1 MVCESSDFSFNPHGY
16 AEKESQTEQC
26 KLEGH
31 HTAKE
36 VEWGMKESSVGQVLT
51 TKT

>member
-1 MVCESSDFSFNPHGY
+1 MNPNFSFKPRGH
-16 AEKESQTEQC
+16 AEKESQTEQR

-36 VEWGMKESSVGQVLT
+36 VEWGTEDSSIGQVLT
-51 TKT
+51 T